1 MFQSLLGFQVKS
13 EQLPAQLVYHPLGFI
28 SLFLSYLD
36 SVTKFCSLYKRIL
49 GLCFEHEGKPG
60 SLTIY
65 LSDRYVELKPEVV
78 EFRTL
83 HKREEELY
91 FYDTFAYPW
100 EKEKHYKM
108 VYQLEKK
115 YFPDQGFDKAFLDP
129 SQMNV
134 KAKAER
140 DKKGRGSKSGER
152 REKGGDGRDEK
163 GLVFFEEGE
172 EGKEERE
179 KGLVK
184 DVKIDISEKKVEEFF
199 KCLKKVPTKDGE
211 VANAEPFVS
220 SRSTGLP
227 TKWDSPTGNVVL
239 VNKPKGE

>member
-1 MFQSLLGFQVKS
+1 M
-13 EQLPAQLVYHPLGFI
+13 
-28 SLFLSYLD
+28 FLSYLD
-36 SVTKFCSLYKRIL
+36 LVTKFVVYIKACWDYVLI
-49 GLCFEHEGKPG
+49 HEGKLG

-65 LSDRYVELKPEVV
+65 FYNRYVELKPEVV

-115 YFPDQGFDKAFLDP
+115 YFPDQCFDKAFLDP

-140 DKKGRGSKSGER
+140 DKRGGGSKSGER

-199 KCLKKVPTKDGE
+199 KCLKKVPNKDSE

-220 SRSTGLP
+220 ARSTGLP
-227 TKWDSPTGNVVL
+227 SKWDSPTGNVVL